1 MLSLILEGKITQRIG
16 KGLRA
21 YFKPTGGRIRLEG
34 AGSGGYAVYRRRVK
48 AVRRLLRE
56 EDALAK
62 RSLLGIVII
71 LGLWSSPGQAGDR
84 DLTPR
89 EIYELDSP
97 AVVMIIGYSNSGQR
111 GSGGTGSIIQQDG
124 FVLTNAHVVIEEQ
137 TGKPYPRLT
146 VYLKP
151 DRVSGDPKT
160 DLSRSGKGRVVA
172 FSQSLDLALLKLDG
186 LPGPFPVLE
195 LDDSDRIEIGD
206 RVVAIGHP
214 EQGGL
219 WTLTTGTIS
228 AQFENFNATKGKS
241 VFQTETGLN
250 RGNSGGPLLDTDGRI
265 IGINTAI
272 VRLASDGQPITSI
285 SFSLKS
291 NVAKRWLRDQGVS
304 FQEMPTSDKAALD
317 KSANRSTPLPGD
329 QTTSPENP
337 SAVPLI
343 ASPSS
348 PISASSRP
356 YNLDRLISERSRA
369 EADLEEMIKEMRS
382 KFRER

>member
-1 MLSLILEGKITQRIG
+1 MLV
-16 KGLRA
+16 RA
-21 YFKPTGGRIRLEG
+21 L
-34 AGSGGYAVYRRRVK
+34 
-48 AVRRLLRE
+48 LLR
-56 EDALAK
+56 
-62 RSLLGIVII
+62 SVIV
-71 LGLWSSPGQAGDR
+71 LGLWPAFGLAADH

-97 AVVMIIGYSNSGQR
+97 AVVMIIGYSNSGQQ

-124 FVLTNAHVVIEEQ
+124 LVLTNAHVVIEDQ

-146 VYLKP
+146 IYLKP
-151 DRVSGDPKT
+151 DRVSGDPKA

-172 FSQSLDLALLKLDG
+172 FSQPLDLALLKLDG
-186 LPGPFPVLE
+186 PPGPFPVLE

-250 RGNSGGPLLDTDGRI
+250 RGNSGGPLLDTYGRMV
-265 IGINTAI
+265 GINTAI
-272 VRLASDGQPITSI
+272 ARLSLDGLPITSI

-291 NVAKRWLRDQGVS
+291 NVAKGWLRDHGVLL
-304 FQEMPTSDKAALD
+304 QEMPASDR
-317 KSANRSTPLPGD
+317 SASRSTSLPGEHTV
-329 QTTSPENP
+329 QSENP
-337 SAVPLI
+337 SAAPAI

-348 PISASSRP
+348 PLSASSRP

-369 EADLEEMIKEMRS
+369 EADLEDMIKEMRG
-382 KFRER
+382 KFS